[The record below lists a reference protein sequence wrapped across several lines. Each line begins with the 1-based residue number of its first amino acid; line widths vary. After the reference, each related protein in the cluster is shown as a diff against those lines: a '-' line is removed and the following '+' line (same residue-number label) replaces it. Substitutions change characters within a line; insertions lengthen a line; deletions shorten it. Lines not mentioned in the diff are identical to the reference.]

1 MKQIS
6 RILLSVLFLLSCAL
20 SINAQNPKREFR
32 ATWLATVSSIDWPN
46 VKNNPTSQKA
56 ALDDILD
63 ALEQA
68 NMNAVCFQVRS
79 LCDAMYKSSYEP
91 WSSGLTGKRGTDP
104 GYDPLAYLIEE
115 AHKRGIEVHAWVNPF
130 RYETS
135 SGAFGTDDPVRKR
148 MSQYILSYNNGSFSG
163 TILDPGRPEVREYNV
178 QVAKEIVEN
187 YDIDG
192 FLFDDYFYP
201 YGGTTTEDAATK
213 AIYKTDVNQ
222 TDEEWRCENIDKAM
236 KAYYDMIQATKPWVR
251 FGIAPFG
258 IWTTDSKWADKYG
271 ITLPKGITGSN
282 MLKTLGCNTI
292 SWMDGGYVDYV
303 SPQLYWSTESSGQ
316 SYITLSKWWSDMA
329 KHFTDKRTDGKKI
342 HFYSSNAD
350 YRSFGN
356 DEMGLEID
364 LNRQYDQLG
373 APGAIFYNTN
383 QFIATGLPAYLAANQ
398 FSTLALP
405 PAMDWKEATAL
416 AAPTNLTLNGST
428 LSWSHP
434 TAERFTVYAYTKGTS
449 PTKAMEDASNLVG
462 VVYGKSIDLSHIDRY
477 PLKTLAVRAYDRYG
491 NEYTAAFYNEGEVTP
506 ALAAMQTAI
515 TIVGKEKQT
524 PQPYEDIQI
533 IGEGL
538 KTDITLET
546 TASEAFIIEKRAD
559 WDDRA
564 GGTLRVYLNTN
575 LAVGDYTGSIIAKSN
590 DLSVQV
596 DITAT
601 IIPLVPVLTVSE
613 VSLTFR
619 ARQNSKVTILQDVT
633 ITGED
638 LLSDIAITNTNTA
651 VTYECL
657 NGWNARTGGA
667 IRVQLNTAAAVG
679 THTGTI
685 TLQSGEKKAEIAVSA
700 TITEPLPE
708 DEEPQVGTVELTPL
722 WNKSTANGNMPSY
735 IGTSNNNRSIVYYDN
750 RLYIPVY
757 SDKYFYIVDA
767 ATGDLIDT
775 KNLGVA
781 SSYQSFNL
789 CITDDGQLLAGNS
802 NLSNSIKVY
811 AVDKSNGGATEL
823 STYVDIGRSD
833 YFDVYG
839 AWSESGYIVAY
850 ANEGNVAYIPFSNG
864 KLQTSAAKTLGL
876 GLELGKS
883 ISARTIA
890 YDETSFYV
898 NGGYSI
904 PTKHSTT
911 NGKLLESFGAE
922 KPATG
927 IDVSGMGIF
936 TLRGSKYMLTPADG
950 TGSFDLFNITNGLGE
965 AKRVIEATPS
975 LGRNTNSAYTVDF
988 ATYVEDNDAYIYV
1001 LAPNNGVAAYKLTFT
1016 PSAHTGVEHVQPA
1029 AATVHTLA
1037 NGVMVRFAGEQMVK
1051 IYSINGTLLH
1061 RALATD
1067 EYTATLAHGVYIIQV
1082 GNEVYKFVR

>member
-1 MKQIS
+1 MKTIKQ
-6 RILLSVLFLLSCAL
+6 LFVVLFFVCIASSAF
-20 SINAQNPKREFR
+20 AENPKREFR

-46 VKNNPTSQKA
+46 VKNNAASQKA

-91 WSSGLTGKRGTDP
+91 WSSGLTGTRGGDP

-135 SGAFGTDDPVRKR
+135 AGAFGTSDPVRKR

-213 AIYKTDVNQ
+213 AIYKTDINQ

-236 KAYYDMIQATKPWVR
+236 KAYYDMIQETKPWVR

-271 ITLPKGITGSN
+271 ITLPQGITGSN

-303 SPQLYWSTESSGQ
+303 SPQLYWSTQSSGQ

-364 LNRQYDQLG
+364 LNREYDQLG

-383 QFIATGLPAYLAANQ
+383 QFIATGLPAYLSANQ

-405 PAMDWKEATAL
+405 PAMDWKETTAL

-538 KTDITLET
+538 KTDITIET

-575 LAVGDYTGSIIAKSN
+575 LAVGDYTGSIIAKS
-590 DLSVQV
+590 DALSVQV
-596 DITAT
+596 SIAAT
-601 IIPLVPVLTVSE
+601 INPLVPVLTASNERVT
-613 VSLTFR
+613 LR
-619 ARQNSKVTILQDVT
+619 GIQNSSKIISQD
-633 ITGED
+633 IIIMGED
-638 LLSDIAITNTNTA
+638 LSSDIAISNTNTA
-651 VTYECL
+651 VTHECL
-657 NGWNARTGGA
+657 TGWNARTGGTLR
-667 IRVQLNTAAAVG
+667 IHLNTSVAVG

-685 TLQSGEKKAEIAVSA
+685 TLQSGEKKVEIAISA
-700 TITEPLPE
+700 TISEPVPD
-708 DEEPQVGTVELTPL
+708 DEEPQEGTLELTLL
-722 WNKSTANGNMPSY
+722 WNKSAENGNMPSY

-750 RLYIPVY
+750 QLYIPVY
-757 SDKYFYIVDA
+757 QDMYFHIVDA
-767 ATGDLIDT
+767 STGDLIST
-775 KNLGVA
+775 KSLGVE
-781 SSYQSFNL
+781 SMYHSFNL
-789 CITDDGQLLAGNS
+789 CITDDGQLLSGNNNLTS
-802 NLSNSIKVY
+802 NIKVY
-811 AVDKSNGGATEL
+811 AVDRVNGGATQ
-823 STYVDIGRSD
+823 TYAGEYIGRSD

-839 AWSESGYIVAY
+839 SWSESGYIISYGNDGEVAY
-850 ANEGNVAYIPFSNG
+850 MPFVNG
-864 KLQTSAAKTLGL
+864 RVQTGETKTMDLKLNIGT
-876 GLELGKS
+876 S
-883 ISARTIA
+883 ISARA
-890 YDETSFYV
+890 LACDETSFYV

-904 PTKHSTT
+904 PTKHSIAT
-911 NGKLLESFGAE
+911 GKLLESFGDE
-922 KPATG
+922 QPVTG

-936 TLRGSKYMLTPADG
+936 TLRGSKYMLTPASS
-950 TGSFDLFNITNGLGE
+950 TGSFDLFNITNGLGD
-965 AKRVIEATPS
+965 AKRVIEPTAS
-975 LGRNTNSAYTVDF
+975 LGNNTNMAYTIDF
-988 ATYVEDNDAYIYV
+988 AVDVEGNDAYIYV

-1016 PSAHTGVEHVQPA
+1016 PSADTAVEQVTITPA
-1029 AATVHTLA
+1029 SAPRKVIE
-1037 NGVMVRFAGEQMVK
+1037 NGQ
-1051 IYSINGTLLH
+1051 IYILRDG
-1061 RALATD
+1061 AK
-1067 EYTATLAHGVYIIQV
+1067 YTIL
-1082 GNEVYKFVR
+1082 GNRVL

>member
-1 MKQIS
+1 MRQLK
-6 RILLSVLFLLSCAL
+6 RLLIAALLL
-20 SINAQNPKREFR
+20 MGMTYGYAQNPKREFR
-32 ATWLATVSSIDWPN
+32 STWLATVSSIDWPN
-46 VKNNPTSQKA
+46 VKNNEASQKA
-56 ALDDILD
+56 ALDKILD

-91 WSSGLTGKRGTDP
+91 WSSTLTGKRGTDP

-135 SGAFGTDDPVRKR
+135 SGAFGTNDPVRKR
-148 MSQYILSYNNGSFSG
+148 MSQYILSYSNGSFSG

-192 FLFDDYFYP
+192 MLFDDYFYP
-201 YGGTTTEDAATK
+201 YGGTTTEDAASK
-213 AIYKTDVNQ
+213 ALYKTDPNQ
-222 TDEEWRCENIDKAM
+222 TDTEWRCENIDKAM
-236 KAYYDMIQATKPWVR
+236 KAYYDMIQETKPWVR

-271 ITLPKGITGSN
+271 ISLPKGITG
-282 MLKTLGCNTI
+282 MDALKTLACNTI
-292 SWMDGGYVDYV
+292 SWMDGGYVDYI
-303 SPQLYWSTESSGQ
+303 SPQLYWSTKSSGQ

-329 KHFTDKRTDGKKI
+329 KLFTDKRTDGKKI

-350 YRSFGN
+350 YQGYGN
-356 DEMGLEID
+356 AEMGLEMD
-364 LNRQYDQLG
+364 YNRQYDQLG

-416 AAPTNLTLNGST
+416 AAPTNLTLSGST

-449 PTKAMEDASNLVG
+449 PTKAMADASNLVG

-515 TIVGKEKQT
+515 TITGKEKLT
-524 PQPYEDIQI
+524 PQPYKDVQI

-538 KTDITLET
+538 TADITIET
-546 TASEAFIIEKRAD
+546 TASEVFTVEKRAD
-559 WDDRA
+559 WDDRW

-575 LAVGDYTGSIIAKSN
+575 LPVGDYTGSIIAKSN

-601 IIPLVPVLTVSE
+601 IIPLVPVLTASDDHV
-613 VSLTFR
+613 TFK
-619 ARQNSKVTILQDVT
+619 ATQNSLKKIYQDITIM
-633 ITGED
+633 GED
-638 LLSDIAITNTNTA
+638 LSSDIAINNTTTV

-657 NGWNARTGGA
+657 TGWNVRTGGTLR
-667 IRVQLNTAAAVG
+667 IHLNTAEALG

-685 TLQSGEKKAEIAVSA
+685 ILQSGEKKAEIAISA
-700 TITEPLPE
+700 TLAEPIPD
-708 DEEPQVGTVELTPL
+708 DEEPQEGTLELTML
-722 WNKSTANGNMPSY
+722 WNKSAANSNMPSY
-735 IGTSNNNRSIVYYDN
+735 IGTSNTNRSIVYYDN
-750 RLYIPVY
+750 LLYIPIY
-757 SDKYFYIVDA
+757 PDQNFHIVDA
-767 ATGDLIDT
+767 STGDLINT
-775 KNLGVA
+775 KSLGVE
-781 SSYQSFNL
+781 SQYQSFNL

-802 NLSNSIKVY
+802 NLTNAIKVY
-811 AVDKSNGGATEL
+811 GVDRLNGGATEIY
-823 STYVDIGRSD
+823 SGMDIGRSD

-839 AWSESGYIVAY
+839 AWDESGYIISY
-850 ANEGNVAYIPFSNG
+850 ANEGKVAYMPFVNG
-864 KLQTSAAKTLGL
+864 RVQTGLTKTMTLGL
-876 GLELGKS
+876 DLEKS
-883 ISARTIA
+883 ISARA
-890 YDETSFYV
+890 LACDETSFYV
-898 NGGYSI
+898 NGSYSI
-904 PTKHSTT
+904 PTKHSIET
-911 NGKLLESFGAE
+911 GKLLESFGDE
-922 KPATG
+922 QPATG

-936 TLRGSKYMLTPADG
+936 TLRGSKYMLTPANG

-965 AKRVIEATPS
+965 AKRVIEPTAS
-975 LGRNTNSAYTVDF
+975 LGGNTNMAYTVDF
-988 ATYVEDNDAYIYV
+988 AVDVEGNDAYIYV
-1001 LAPNNGVAAYKLTFT
+1001 LAPNNGMAAYKLTFT
-1016 PSAHTGVEHVQPA
+1016 PIPSSLEQLTKPN
-1029 AATVHTLA
+1029 TSVHKVLE
-1037 NGVMVRFAGEQMVK
+1037 NGQ
-1051 IYSINGTLLH
+1051 
-1061 RALATD
+1061 
-1067 EYTATLAHGVYIIQV
+1067 VYIIRNGV
-1082 GNEVYKFVR
+1082 KYTILGTRVL

>member
-6 RILLSVLFLLSCAL
+6 RILLSVLLVFSYAL
-20 SINAQNPKREFR
+20 SLTAQNPKYEFR

-79 LCDAMYKSSYEP
+79 LCDAMYQSSYEP
-91 WSSGLTGKRGTDP
+91 WSSTLTGTRGKDP

-130 RYETS
+130 RYETK
-135 SGAFGTDDPVRKR
+135 SGAFGFDDPVRKR

-178 QVAKEIVEN
+178 QVAREIVEN

-192 FLFDDYFYP
+192 MLFDDYFYP
-201 YGGTTTEDAATK
+201 YGGTTTEDAASK
-213 AIYKTDVNQ
+213 ALYKTDPSQ
-222 TDEEWRCENIDKAM
+222 TDTEWRCENIDKAM
-236 KAYYDMIQATKPWVR
+236 KAYYDMIQETKPWVR

-271 ITLPKGITGSN
+271 ISLPKGITG
-282 MLKTLGCNTI
+282 MDALKTLACNTI
-292 SWMDGGYVDYV
+292 SWMDGGYVDYI
-303 SPQLYWSTESSGQ
+303 SPQLYWSTKSSGQ

-329 KHFTDKRTDGKKI
+329 KLFTDKRTDGKKI

-350 YRSFGN
+350 YQGYGN
-356 DEMGLEID
+356 AEMGLEMD
-364 LNRQYDQLG
+364 YNRQYDQLG

-383 QFIATGLPAYLAANQ
+383 QFIATGLPAYLSANQ

-416 AAPTNLTLNGST
+416 AAPTNLTLSGST
-428 LSWSHP
+428 LSWSHAA
-434 TAERFTVYAYTKGTS
+434 AERFTVYAYTKGTS
-449 PTKAMEDASNLVG
+449 PTKAMADPSNLVG

-515 TIVGKEKQT
+515 TIAGKEKQT
-524 PQPYEDIQI
+524 PQPYKDIQI

-538 KTDITLET
+538 KTDIIIENPT
-546 TASEAFIIEKRAD
+546 SDAFTIEKRAD
-559 WDDRA
+559 WDNRW
-564 GGTLRVYLNTN
+564 GGTLRVYLNTSK
-575 LAVGDYTGSIIAKSN
+575 AVGDYTGSVIAKS
-590 DLSVQV
+590 DALSVQV
-596 DITAT
+596 NITAT
-601 IIPLVPVLTVSE
+601 VNPLVPVLTASE
-613 VSLTFR
+613 ESLTLKG
-619 ARQNSKVTILQDVT
+619 RQNSLVTILHDVT

-638 LLSDIAITNTNTA
+638 LLSDITITSTATA

-657 NGWNARTGGA
+657 NGWDARTGGTLR
-667 IRVQLNTAAAVG
+667 IQLNTAAAVG

-685 TLQSGEKKAEIAVSA
+685 TLQSGEKKAEIAISA
-700 TITEPLPE
+700 TIIEPIPE
-708 DEEPQVGTVELTPL
+708 DEAPQAGTVALTPL
-722 WNKSTANGNMPSY
+722 WNKSNANNNRPSY
-735 IGTSNNNRSIVYYDN
+735 IGTSNNNRSIVYCDN

-757 SDKYFYIVDA
+757 SDKYFHIVDA

-775 KNLGVA
+775 KNLGVS

-802 NLSNSIKVY
+802 NLSNSITVY
-811 AVDKSNGGATEL
+811 TVDKVNGGAVEL
-823 STYVDIGRSD
+823 STYADIGRSD

-839 AWSESGYIVAY
+839 AWSESGYIISY
-850 ANEGNVAYIPFSNG
+850 GNGGNVAYIPFSNG

-876 GLELGKS
+876 GLDLGKS
-883 ISARTIA
+883 ISARA
-890 YDETSFYV
+890 LVCDDASFYV

-922 KPATG
+922 QPATG

-975 LGRNTNSAYTVDF
+975 LGRNTNMAYTVDF
-988 ATYVEDNDAYIYV
+988 TTYVEDNDAYIYV
-1001 LAPNNGVAAYKLTFT
+1001 LAPNNGIAAYKLTFT
-1016 PSAHTGVEHVQPA
+1016 PSSTTGVETIQTA
-1029 AATVHTLA
+1029 SATLHTLA

-1051 IYSINGTLLH
+1051 IYSINGTLLQS
-1061 RALATD
+1061 AIATN
-1067 EYTATLAHGVYIIQV
+1067 EYTATLAHGMYIIQV
-1082 GNEVYKFVR
+1082 GNEIHKFVR